1 MSDCA
6 VVKMYTD
13 GESTGMEGV
22 LAMPLHIN
30 RCPLLGSTPW
40 RHQIKL
46 HDVFF
51 SSRCQCLR
59 LGTPGGPGNPG
70 EEIHSCS
77 GTAPLHT
84 DSGAPSRISK
94 NKSRLVSP
102 SHSMLSLKID
112 GQALPIDAPNFWARE
127 ASHSPGSTPCLAV
140 YP

>member
-1 MSDCA
+1 MSDCLA
-6 VVKMYTD
+6 VKTYAD
-13 GESTGMEGV
+13 GESTEMEGV

-59 LGTPGGPGNPG
+59 LGTPGGPGDPG
-70 EEIHSCS
+70 EEIHCCPGSSSATHRLRC
-77 GTAPLHT
+77 T
-84 DSGAPSRISK
+84 SRISE
-94 NKSRLVSP
+94 NKSRLAS
-102 SHSMLSLKID
+102 SYHSMLCLKID
-112 GQALPIDAPNFWARE
+112 GQASTIDAPNLWVRE